1 MRALFVLTTSE
12 SKRLIGKAVARMEL
26 VQRARKKGKLLI
38 SHGSTNVYVIEE
50 ILGREMAS
58 ELWCRDHYV
67 SGVLLRG
74 NLCTILG
81 TDKPPILILNKG
93 KVEAPALTM
102 AEILKGFDQNS
113 AFIKGA
119 NCVDPEGNTAAFVAH
134 PEGGTIGWAIGHLWA
149 QGIPLMVPVGLEKLI
164 PSVKKAVSLCGQQT
178 FDYCQGLRVGLV
190 PMIGAE
196 MVTEIEA
203 LKILAGVETT
213 HIGSGGLS
221 GSEGA
226 VTLISEGEPAAV
238 RKAIDLIESIKG
250 EPPLLP
256 RKAVCE
262 TCVLTSPIQPV
273 GYKYE
278 GLAKRCM
285 FEGKKE
291 EKLPSY
297 LQNR

>member
-1 MRALFVLTTSE
+1 MRALFVLTASE
-12 SKRLIGKAVARMEL
+12 SKRLIGIAVARMPKMK
-26 VQRARKKGKLLI
+26 RAMEKGKILI

-50 ILGREMAS
+50 LLGREKAA
-58 ELWCRDHYV
+58 ELWNRDHYV

-74 NLCTILG
+74 NLCTILAG
-81 TDKPPILILNKG
+81 DKPPVLILNKG
-93 KVEAPALTM
+93 KVEPPAMTM
-102 AEILKGFDQNS
+102 AETLRGFDQNS
-113 AFIKGA
+113 VFIKGA
-119 NCVDPEGNTAAFVAH
+119 NCLDPEGNAAAFVAH

-149 QGIPLMVPVGLEKLI
+149 QGIPLMAPVGLEKLI

-178 FDYCQGLRVGLV
+178 FDYCQGLKIGLV

-196 MVTEIEA
+196 VVTEIEA

-213 HIGSGGLS
+213 HIGSGGVS

-226 VTLISEGEPAAV
+226 VTLVSEGEPAAV
-238 RKAIDLIESIKG
+238 RKAVELIESIKG

-278 GLAKRCM
+278 GLAKRCR

-291 EKLPSY
+291 EDLPAY